1 VLSDS
6 TNNPETASLLLASI
20 VSSADDA
27 IVSKTLEGTITSWN
41 PAAEAIFGYSAD
53 EIVGRPIYVIIPPEL
68 AGEEV
73 EILRR
78 IGRGERIAHFETE
91 RLRKN
96 GSRVQVSV
104 TISPLIKD
112 GRVIGASKIAR
123 DITERK
129 SMERDLADARA
140 RLAKYSQELE
150 GTVVRR
156 TAELNTAN
164 AELEAFA
171 YTAAHDLRGPLRRMR
186 TVLGILAEDELG
198 IEKRSLVSRLTES
211 AERMSE
217 LLEALLNLSRI
228 GKQDLQREEVSLD
241 DLIKRAVSELSPEA
255 EGRQVKW
262 QIGPLPIVSCD
273 PPMMQQALINLVN
286 NALKYTKL
294 QTSALIEIGQMQIG
308 DENVIFVRDN
318 GIGFKMEQADKL
330 FTPFH
335 RLHPERQFSGTG
347 VGLATVDRIIRRHGG
362 RVWAESKPNEGATF
376 YFTIPKPGAERKQAP
391 ALAAT

>member
-27 IVSKTLEGTITSWN
+27 IVSKTLEGIITSWN

-123 DITERK
+123 NITERK
-129 SMERDLADARA
+129 TMERDLADARA
-140 RLAKYSQELE
+140 GLAKYSQELE
-150 GTVVRR
+150 GTVARR

-217 LLEALLNLSRI
+217 LLEALLDLSRI

-262 QIGPLPIVSCD
+262 QIGPMPIVSCD

-308 DENVIFVRDN
+308 GENVIFVRDN

-376 YFTIPKPGAERKQAP
+376 YFTIPKPGAERKEPQVM
-391 ALAAT
+391 AAA

>member
-27 IVSKTLEGTITSWN
+27 IVSKTLEGIITSWN

-376 YFTIPKPGAERKQAP
+376 YFTIPKPGAERKEPQVM
-391 ALAAT
+391 AAA

>member
-1 VLSDS
+1 MML
-6 TNNPETASLLLASI
+6 
-20 VSSADDA
+20 SSAKLWREPSPVG
-27 IVSKTLEGTITSWN
+27 IRPLK
-41 PAAEAIFGYSAD
+41 PIFGYSAD

-140 RLAKYSQELE
+140 GLAKYSQELE
-150 GTVVRR
+150 CTVVRR

-164 AELEAFA
+164 VELEAFA

-186 TVLGILAEDELG
+186 TVLRILAEDELG

-376 YFTIPKPGAERKQAP
+376 YFTIPKPGAERKEPPVMAS
-391 ALAAT
+391 A

>member
-123 DITERK
+123 NITERK

-140 RLAKYSQELE
+140 GLAKYSQELE
-150 GTVVRR
+150 CTVVRR

-308 DENVIFVRDN
+308 GENVIFVRDN

-376 YFTIPKPGAERKQAP
+376 YFTIPKPGAERKEPQVM
-391 ALAAT
+391 AAA

>member
-129 SMERDLADARA
+129 SMERDLADAGVI
-140 RLAKYSQELE
+140 KS
-150 GTVVRR
+150 GW
-156 TAELNTAN
+156 
-164 AELEAFA
+164 
-171 YTAAHDLRGPLRRMR
+171 
-186 TVLGILAEDELG
+186 
-198 IEKRSLVSRLTES
+198 LV
-211 AERMSE
+211 
-217 LLEALLNLSRI
+217 
-228 GKQDLQREEVSLD
+228 
-241 DLIKRAVSELSPEA
+241 P
-255 EGRQVKW
+255 
-262 QIGPLPIVSCD
+262 
-273 PPMMQQALINLVN
+273 
-286 NALKYTKL
+286 
-294 QTSALIEIGQMQIG
+294 
-308 DENVIFVRDN
+308 
-318 GIGFKMEQADKL
+318 
-330 FTPFH
+330 
-335 RLHPERQFSGTG
+335 
-347 VGLATVDRIIRRHGG
+347 
-362 RVWAESKPNEGATF
+362 
-376 YFTIPKPGAERKQAP
+376 
-391 ALAAT
+391 

>member
-123 DITERK
+123 NITERK

-140 RLAKYSQELE
+140 GLAKYSQELE
-150 GTVVRR
+150 CTVVRR

-164 AELEAFA
+164 VELEAFA

-186 TVLGILAEDELG
+186 TVLRILAEDELG

-217 LLEALLNLSRI
+217 LLEALLDLSRI

-376 YFTIPKPGAERKQAP
+376 YFTIPKPGAERKEPPVMAS
-391 ALAAT
+391 A

>member
-123 DITERK
+123 NITERK

-140 RLAKYSQELE
+140 GLAKYSQELE
-150 GTVVRR
+150 CTVVRR

-164 AELEAFA
+164 VELEAFA

-186 TVLGILAEDELG
+186 TVLRILAEDELG

-376 YFTIPKPGAERKQAP
+376 YFTIPKPGAERKEPPVMAS
-391 ALAAT
+391 A

>member
-123 DITERK
+123 NITERK

-140 RLAKYSQELE
+140 GLAKYSQELE
-150 GTVVRR
+150 CTVVRR

-164 AELEAFA
+164 VELEAFA

-186 TVLGILAEDELG
+186 TVLRILAEDELG

-376 YFTIPKPGAERKQAP
+376 YFTIPKPGAERKEPQVM
-391 ALAAT
+391 AAA

>member
-123 DITERK
+123 NITERK

-140 RLAKYSQELE
+140 GLAKYSQELE
-150 GTVVRR
+150 CTVVRR

-186 TVLGILAEDELG
+186 TVLRILAEDELG

-376 YFTIPKPGAERKQAP
+376 YFTIPKPGAERKEPPVMAS
-391 ALAAT
+391 A

>member
-123 DITERK
+123 NITERK

-140 RLAKYSQELE
+140 GLAKYSQELE
-150 GTVVRR
+150 CTVVRR

-164 AELEAFA
+164 VELEAFA

-376 YFTIPKPGAERKQAP
+376 YFTIPKPGAERKEPPVMAS
-391 ALAAT
+391 A